1 MGHVIEH
8 GDGLYSYQLDPSEV
22 RETGS
27 LGVIV
32 RSVRGEDPSSD
43 VERHL
48 LVEVVGDRTEPATF
62 FTIDPEPEQRDRM
75 QAADL
80 DLFARD
86 LGLVR
91 TVGEDD
97 ATLRARILAFYRR

>member
-27 LGVIV
+27 IGVLV
-32 RSVRGEDPSSD
+32 KSVGLPPIT
-43 VERHL
+43 RHL
-48 LVEVVGDRTEPATF
+48 TVEIVNDRTEPPTF
-62 FTIDPEPEQRDRM
+62 FTIDPEPEPRDRM
-75 QAADL
+75 QAYDL

-97 ATLRARILAFYRR
+97 ATLRARILAYYRR